1 MTPARSLRSA
11 ALSRLSHESAA
22 TPTSASGTPGTTAS
36 PFSKQ
41 HPGLLKCLTFYRTQS
56 GLLWGAGT
64 PNLCFFFYK
73 QKDDSCRSTG
83 TTSADRQVNHPSF
96 YSLSSGHL
104 GKCQLQ
110 VQKSSKEKPSCQ
122 TSQVHLA
129 SSPLA
134 LLPTFWALRLL
145 GGFGGENRG
154 ACYVPAGTWLPVSES
169 TSPTTLYHT
178 SPNHSTLARPGFC
191 NQPCV

>member
-22 TPTSASGTPGTTAS
+22 TPTSVSGTPGTTAS

-56 GLLWGAGT
+56 GLLRGAGT

-110 VQKSSKEKPSCQ
+110 VQKSSKKKKTKLPNEPSAFGLQPPC
-122 TSQVHLA
+122 
-129 SSPLA
+129 SSSH
-134 LLPTFWALRLL
+134 LL
-145 GGFGGENRG
+145 GTE
-154 ACYVPAGTWLPVSES
+154 A
-169 TSPTTLYHT
+169 
-178 SPNHSTLARPGFC
+178 PGRFWG
-191 NQPCV
+191 

>member
-1 MTPARSLRSA
+1 MGCCGELE
-11 ALSRLSHESAA
+11 LQ
-22 TPTSASGTPGTTAS
+22 TSVSS
-36 PFSKQ
+36 
-41 HPGLLKCLTFYRTQS
+41 
-56 GLLWGAGT
+56 
-64 PNLCFFFYK
+64 
-73 QKDDSCRSTG
+73 STNRRMIVVDPQG
-83 TTSADRQVNHPSF
+83 QYVCHASADRQVNHPSF

-154 ACYVPAGTWLPVSES
+154 ACCVPAGSWLPVLES

-178 SPNHSTLARPGFC
+178 SPHHSTLARPGFC
-191 NQPCV
+191 NQSCV

>member
-22 TPTSASGTPGTTAS
+22 TPTSVSGTPGTTAS

-56 GLLWGAGT
+56 GLLLGAGT

-83 TTSADRQVNHPSF
+83 TVRLSRICRQASQPPLLLLSVFWSLGEMPTPGPEKFKRKTKLPNEPSAFGLQPPC
-96 YSLSSGHL
+96 SSSH
-104 GKCQLQ
+104 
-110 VQKSSKEKPSCQ
+110 
-122 TSQVHLA
+122 
-129 SSPLA
+129 
-134 LLPTFWALRLL
+134 LL
-145 GGFGGENRG
+145 GTE
-154 ACYVPAGTWLPVSES
+154 A
-169 TSPTTLYHT
+169 
-178 SPNHSTLARPGFC
+178 PGRFWG
-191 NQPCV
+191 